1 MAKRKRNQNLTA
13 AAAPVEE
20 PIVAPKKTK
29 TVDAPKQSKPSKA
42 GAKSSA
48 SGSNVT
54 IQIITGSYD
63 RILHGITATRPAPA
77 AATFSD
83 TFLFTAHTSAIRA
96 LALSPPSAPTPNQPQ
111 KILLATGSTDSRINL
126 YHISAH
132 PPRKHTVPALP
143 GFRFRAVGENPANRE
158 LGSLM
163 HHAAAVTGLHFPT
176 RGKLLSS
183 AEDCTMAVTRTRDW
197 SLLSSIKAPVPKAQ
211 GRPSGATARCAGTP
225 SGVNAF
231 AVHPSLKLM
240 LSVGRG
246 ERCMR
251 LWNLVTGKKAGVL
264 NFSRGMLGEVHE
276 GRFGSGEGRRV
287 AWGNTTGGEEF
298 AVAFEWGVLV
308 FGMDCKVRCKVLP
321 DRRTKIHE
329 VRYVKRDEEGE
340 EMVLAISTED
350 GRIVFFSTDPADLVA
365 PAAKEGDDALPAA
378 KILAQLGGKDAG
390 VTNRIK
396 DFAVLPLEESGSVI
410 IVTGSSDGAVKLWR
424 LKMADVLGGAGGL
437 VGEMVGDYETQNRIT
452 CLVAFVMLDLP
463 EGASDDV
470 LEEDEDEEEEEE
482 SSDEE

>member
-13 AAAPVEE
+13 ASAPVEE
-20 PIVAPKKTK
+20 PISAPKKTK
-29 TVDAPKQSKPSKA
+29 TVNAPAQAKAPKAS
-42 GAKSSA
+42 AKSS
-48 SGSNVT
+48 SGKNIT

-63 RILHGITATRPAPA
+63 RILHGITATLPATET
-77 AATFSD
+77 ATFAD

-132 PPRKHTVPALP
+132 PPRKHSVPVLP
-143 GFRFRAVGENPANRE
+143 GLSSRAVVENPANRE

-211 GRPSGATARCAGTP
+211 GRPSGDTAPVGGAP

-287 AWGNTTGGEEF
+287 AWGNTAGGEEF

-308 FGMDCKVRCKVLP
+308 FGMD
-321 DRRTKIHE
+321 
-329 VRYVKRDEEGE
+329 
-340 EMVLAISTED
+340 
-350 GRIVFFSTDPADLVA
+350 
-365 PAAKEGDDALPAA
+365 
-378 KILAQLGGKDAG
+378 
-390 VTNRIK
+390 
-396 DFAVLPLEESGSVI
+396 
-410 IVTGSSDGAVKLWR
+410 
-424 LKMADVLGGAGGL
+424 
-437 VGEMVGDYETQNRIT
+437 
-452 CLVAFVMLDLP
+452 
-463 EGASDDV
+463 
-470 LEEDEDEEEEEE
+470 
-482 SSDEE
+482 